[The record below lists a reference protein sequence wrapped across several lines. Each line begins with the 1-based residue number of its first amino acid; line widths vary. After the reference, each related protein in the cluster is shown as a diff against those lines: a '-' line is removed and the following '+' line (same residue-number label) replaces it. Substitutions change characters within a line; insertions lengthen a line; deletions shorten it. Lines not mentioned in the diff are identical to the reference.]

1 MIELEKRIL
10 SHRQIP
16 RHTQTHTI
24 SNYVQITSDATELRS
39 NYLLVTR
46 AQCEANE
53 QI

>member
-1 MIELEKRIL
+1 MIEVEKRIL
-10 SHRQIP
+10 SHGRIR
-16 RHTQTHTI
+16 RHTHTI
-24 SNYVQITSDATELRS
+24 SNYVQITLDATELRS